1 MRGHRRVAVGAED
14 HSGARQ
20 VIRDS
25 VYGRCIGTVLA
36 SGEQQIRGGRARPSL
51 WGILADDILS
61 GEVQDAAELPEDPMD
76 GGVVDLPQ
84 ADAQIAHSASRF
96 VEKGVPWERRP
107 SRYLSRLAAAFAAFF
122 AFFSLVVSFALLDF

>member
-1 MRGHRRVAVGAED
+1 
-14 HSGARQ
+14 
-20 VIRDS
+20 
-25 VYGRCIGTVLA
+25 
-36 SGEQQIRGGRARPSL
+36 
-51 WGILADDILS
+51 
-61 GEVQDAAELPEDPMD
+61 MD

-122 AFFSLVVSFALLDF
+122 AFFSLVVSFALFDF